1 MKQSLPQFAKEARQL
16 AWPWT
21 LFVLAGSLVLVHP
34 WLSGLPD
41 LQMGTGAWNSAS
53 EWILLIGAFFGS
65 SLLATLPLGSEFQY
79 GTLALRLAQPVE
91 RGALWRQKLL
101 VTFAAVAPP
110 AVIYCLALDM
120 RFGRPFSVMV
130 ASWIVMTTV
139 GAMPY
144 TLLARSTMGGMVLN
158 NFGTSGVTFAWM
170 YYEGHSHLPL
180 MWFWTIG
187 IVLAAYVGA
196 MIWLGRRVLLR
207 FQAVDGMQASEAFVP
222 GARLVPRVVAE
233 WFRCRPTEPL
243 RNLVRRE
250 FRLLRT
256 VWPLSLLY
264 LAAWIFLVT
273 FRRLPAD
280 RPHSLDMVFVL
291 TITFGVLIAVLAGT
305 LSLGEEKTWGT
316 HDWQMTAPVSVSVQW
331 AVKLVFALFTS
342 LVCAALLPMSVLTLG
357 GWIDGSAQHYL
368 NGSIPAVCIAEAV
381 GLTLAAFWC
390 ACVVKGTVQATLWV
404 FPLCLSVLLAVES
417 ASWGLKLLAHPFHKF
432 LAYVVSRFDAV
443 AAERVMSQTFAVFSL
458 ENVLAMAVAPLL
470 AVGLIQSHRFFR
482 AQIGANKLRVV
493 RCALPLVIVA
503 FLCSLGHEVLMGVF
517 SESRRQQSTIFRETD
532 SAIAALEAEG
542 PQMDS
547 AHPRRFSPKDLASA
561 SPLSDGT
568 QRWLR
573 SASIIVAPAPDRIGA
588 GPGSYFPGRSLFFV
602 SSSGLK
608 NRVSYSAVVRA
619 ANGTECSMMFQVQKQ
634 GPVGFLTAI
643 CE

>member
-16 AWPWT
+16 TWPWT
-21 LFVLAGSLVLVHP
+21 LFMLAGSAVLVHP

-41 LQMGTGAWNSAS
+41 LQMGTGVWNSAS

-79 GTLALRLAQPVE
+79 GTLALRLAQPEE

-130 ASWIVMTTV
+130 ASWIVVTTV
-139 GAMPY
+139 GALPL

-158 NFGTSGVTFAWM
+158 NFGASGVTLGWI
-170 YYEGHSHLPL
+170 YYERHGHFPAVWL
-180 MWFWTIG
+180 WTTG
-187 IVLAAYVGA
+187 IVLAAYAGA

-207 FQAVDGMQASEAFVP
+207 FQAVDGMQTGEAFVP

-264 LAAWIFLVT
+264 VTAWIFLVT

-331 AVKLVFALFTS
+331 AVKLVFALVTS
-342 LVCAALLPMSVLTLG
+342 LVCATLLPMSVLTLG
-357 GWIDGSAQHYL
+357 GSINSSAQHYL
-368 NGSIPAVCIAEAV
+368 NGSIPTVCIAEAV

-390 ACVVKGTVQATLWV
+390 ACVVKSTVQATLWV
-404 FPLCLSVLLAVES
+404 FPLCLAVLLAGES
-417 ASWGLKLLAHPFHKF
+417 ASWGLRLLAHPFHNF
-432 LAYVVSRFDAV
+432 LAYVVSRLDAIAV
-443 AAERVMSQTFAVFSL
+443 ERVMSQTFAAFGL
-458 ENVLAMAVAPLL
+458 ENVLTMAVAPLL
-470 AVGLIQSHRFFR
+470 AVGLIQSHRFFS
-482 AQIGANKLRVV
+482 AQVAASKLRVV

-503 FLCSLGHEVLMGVF
+503 FVCSLGREVLMGVF
-517 SESRRQQSTIFRETD
+517 SESWQQESTIIRETD
-532 SAIAALEAEG
+532 SAIAALQAES
-542 PQMDS
+542 PQTDS
-547 AHPRRFSPKDLASA
+547 GHPRRLSLDDLANA

-573 SASIIVAPAPDRIGA
+573 KASIIVAPARDRFGS
-588 GPGSYFPGRSLFFV
+588 GPGPYFPGRMLFFV
-602 SSSGLK
+602 PSSRVN
-608 NRVSYSAVVRA
+608 NRISYSAVVRA
-619 ANGTECSMMFQVQKQ
+619 ANGTECSMIFQAKKQ